1 MKKRILATVLTLV
14 LATGTLAGCGKAAA
28 TTGETATAAGTEAA
42 KTEETAVAAE
52 ETASADVKTLKV
64 GIIPSIP
71 GNSYIDDD
79 GNLVGMDIDILN
91 SIDELLPEYT
101 IEFVQLDGTA
111 LFSSLD
117 ANKVDFVCGNFRR
130 SDARE
135 AKYIHAYRSYFY
147 TPYQLVSLKEN
158 GELNTLADYEGKSIG
173 TGDGSLMADIIEQ
186 YIEEN
191 NANIEIV
198 YVTDSV
204 GELIAGRVDGIAGPR
219 VATDRYLSSYPDVD
233 FYVGNEF
240 LNGSDECMGD
250 ANAYYYFRQGDEE
263 LRNTLS
269 EAVYALRQ
277 SGKLLEY
284 SEKWYGKDYVS
295 DIDVEAELQLI
306 EDYGITDAAK

>member
-1 MKKRILATVLTLV
+1 MKKRILVSILALTLAIGA
-14 LATGTLAGCGKAAA
+14 LTGCGKPQESDS
-28 TTGETATAAGTEAA
+28 GET
-42 KTEETAVAAE
+42 V
-52 ETASADVKTLKV
+52 LKV

-91 SIDELLPEYT
+91 AIDEKLPEYK

-117 ANKVDFVCGNFRR
+117 VNKVDFVCGNFRR

-135 AKYIHAYRSYFY
+135 AKYIHTYRSYFY
-147 TPYQLVSLKEN
+147 TPYQLVTLQEN
-158 GELNTLADYEGKSIG
+158 GQYNTLADYEGKAIG

-191 NANIEIV
+191 NADITIT
-198 YVTDSV
+198 YVTDYV
-204 GELIAGRVDGIAGPR
+204 GELAAGRVDGIAVPR
-219 VATDRYLSSYPDVD
+219 VATDRYVESYPDLD
-233 FYVGNEF
+233 FYVSTEF

-250 ANAYYYFRQGDEE
+250 ANAYYYLRQGDEE
-263 LRNTLS
+263 LRNKLS
-269 EAVYALRQ
+269 EAIYELRQ
-277 SGKLLEY
+277 EGKLLEF

-295 DIDVEAELQLI
+295 DIDVDAELQLI
-306 EDYGITDAAK
+306 EDYGITNAAK